1 MAFER
6 SPHDKEHPYTR
17 ISNHILND
25 TYLDVKDKGLMACIL
40 SLPEDW
46 KFSESGLSKRFG
58 MNRTT
63 LRKSLKRLEEAGY
76 LKRIQQARNSKGKF
90 VAADWTVIECPT
102 RVQNLYSSC
111 TDSIQSV
118 DNYPLS
124 VFYTEQSK
132 YKQREGFEEGSC
144 LMNDTGGNQQCK
156 TSLVDKERVW
166 KESNEIC
173 IYCLDPSMQG
183 SVKLVT
189 DGERY
194 KCRSCGK
201 EYNSIEEAYSS
212 W

>member
-102 RVQNLYSSC
+102 RVQILYSPWIIIRC
-111 TDSIQSV
+111 PFFIQNKV
-118 DNYPLS
+118 NINKEKAL
-124 VFYTEQSK
+124 K
-132 YKQREGFEEGSC
+132 RE
-144 LMNDTGGNQQCK
+144 
-156 TSLVDKERVW
+156 VV
-166 KESNEIC
+166 
-173 IYCLDPSMQG
+173 
-183 SVKLVT
+183 
-189 DGERY
+189 
-194 KCRSCGK
+194 
-201 EYNSIEEAYSS
+201 
-212 W
+212 